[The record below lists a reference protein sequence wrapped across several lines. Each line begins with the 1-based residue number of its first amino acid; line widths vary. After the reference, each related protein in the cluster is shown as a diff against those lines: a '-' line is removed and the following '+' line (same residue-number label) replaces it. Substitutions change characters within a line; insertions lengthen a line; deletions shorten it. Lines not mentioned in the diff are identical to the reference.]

1 VYLSWPEFDRDDL
14 QPLARQV
21 LRFWGAK
28 VCELPPEV
36 VAIGDPAPM
45 IRTPRASP
53 RNARRHTLRSRLL
66 LENLRLRQQL

>member
-1 VYLSWPEFDRDDL
+1 MGSTPSWQFTIGPRAVYLSWPEFDRDDL

-36 VAIGDPAPM
+36 VAIGDPV
-45 IRTPRASP
+45 
-53 RNARRHTLRSRLL
+53 L
-66 LENLRLRQQL
+66 